1 MRRVGLVNKASLYLR
16 ILGDGIR
23 ERKVYLKS
31 LGLSYLLVINLF
43 PALLLILGI
52 GGYLITKFNA
62 VVRVNNYLYE
72 ILPVEKDYKEA
83 ILNNVFIVSE
93 QLTAN
98 YLTILISGIIC
109 FGLIF
114 YYLTNYLRSSVT
126 DGIEELSNVDLRF
139 RKFSTI
145 VGISFFLF
153 IVSFA
158 MTAIIFDPFSFVKE
172 TMGISA
178 GVRIPIF
185 VATLGVS
192 FLLFSLL
199 HQPLFR
205 NLSQGGI
212 IPVLLTVFTFEIFKV
227 FYLYYIFYISRPFR
241 ITGIVEIF
249 FITFVMLFYFSFLL
263 YLSVEYRIA
272 LMRYRKIKLN

>member
-158 MTAIIFDPFSFVKE
+158 MTAI
-172 TMGISA
+172 
-178 GVRIPIF
+178 
-185 VATLGVS
+185 
-192 FLLFSLL
+192 
-199 HQPLFR
+199 
-205 NLSQGGI
+205 
-212 IPVLLTVFTFEIFKV
+212 
-227 FYLYYIFYISRPFR
+227 YI
-241 ITGIVEIF
+241 
-249 FITFVMLFYFSFLL
+249 
-263 YLSVEYRIA
+263 
-272 LMRYRKIKLN
+272 